1 MIVNIISYIIS
12 SIFQLDTASQ
22 SGILAINYSFKTL
35 LHSRLLYNSDRFSKT
50 IFLTALETGIKA
62 QTYLPETMYNTKP
75 ERLQIQQLLQMVI
88 LGSKLADLKK
98 VDFLLYLCWNYSDN
112 SPIQLGGSFRVKL
125 QQRNR

>member
-1 MIVNIISYIIS
+1 M
-12 SIFQLDTASQ
+12 
-22 SGILAINYSFKTL
+22 
-35 LHSRLLYNSDRFSKT
+35 YNSDRFSKT

-98 VDFLLYLCWNYSDN
+98 SGFLALFVLELFWQQSHTAW
-112 SPIQLGGSFRVKL
+112 RVL
-125 QQRNR
+125 